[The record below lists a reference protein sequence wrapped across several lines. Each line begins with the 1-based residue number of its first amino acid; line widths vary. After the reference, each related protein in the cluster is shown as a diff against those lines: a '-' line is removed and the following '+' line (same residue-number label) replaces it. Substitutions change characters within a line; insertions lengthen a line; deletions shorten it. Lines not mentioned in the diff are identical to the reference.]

1 MRKSIL
7 VVASLLTIVI
17 GLVLHS
23 CSTPPSSG
31 EVVLNVADKSF
42 DLLSK
47 YHFFE
52 GTLNDLKP
60 NVGVLPYDL
69 ASPLFTDY
77 AHKARFVYVPK
88 GKQVDYQEEG
98 VLNLPVGSCYIKN
111 FYYPF
116 DFRDLSKG
124 RRIIETRMLV
134 HRENGWESLSYIWKD
149 DQSDATLEVAGDIK
163 QVSWIHDDGK
173 KMDIDYVIPN
183 KNQCKGCHW
192 DNKNNAFMPIGPKVR
207 NLNHDY
213 AYTDGVKNQMEKWT
227 AVGILKGAKPGAQ
240 CPKMVSYYDTTAT
253 VNDRARAY
261 LEINCAHCHN
271 PNGPAYT
278 SGLYVNLENS
288 NPENLGICKA
298 PVAAGIGTG
307 NRMWDIVP
315 GNHNASILSYRMES
329 VEAGVKMPEVGR
341 VLAHKEGVALINR
354 WIDEMKAGE
363 CGVKQ

>member
-1 MRKSIL
+1 MRKSII
-7 VVASLLTIVI
+7 VITSLLTLVV
-17 GLVLHS
+17 GLILHS
-23 CSTPPSSG
+23 CSTTPTSG

-47 YHFFE
+47 YNFFS
-52 GTLNDLKP
+52 GVIKDLKP

-149 DQSDATLEVAGDIK
+149 DQSDAMLEVAGDIK

-173 KMDIDYVIPN
+173 KIDIDYVIPN

-213 AYTDGVKNQMEKWT
+213 TYTDGVKNQIEKWT
-227 AVGILKGAKPGAQ
+227 AMGILKGAKTAAE
-240 CPKMVSYYDTTAT
+240 CPKMISYYDTTAS

-278 SGLYVNLENS
+278 SGLYVNLENT
-288 NPENLGICKA
+288 NLENLGICKA

-341 VLAHKEGVALINR
+341 VLAHKEGVELINR
-354 WIDEMKAGE
+354 WIDEMKTGE